1 MPDMI
6 ALIEPLIPGL
16 RRYACGLLRDTSAAD
31 DLVQD
36 CLERAIGRWHQRHPD
51 GDARSWLFAILH
63 NLAINRLR
71 RQGRFPADIAVE
83 DVREDSLSCPP
94 TQEAG
99 LHHRDLLDAIA
110 RLPTDQRAVLLLVG
124 VEDLSYAEAARTLG
138 IPIGTIMSR
147 LSRGRERLRQELSG
161 NASAS
166 KLHLR
171 RIK

>member
-1 MPDMI
+1 MQDMI

-16 RRYACGLLRDTSAAD
+16 RRYAHGLLRDTTAAD

-36 CLERAIGRWHQRHPD
+36 CLERAVGRWHQRRPD
-51 GDARSWLFAILH
+51 GDARSWMFTILH

-71 RQGRFPADIAVE
+71 RRGRSPADISVENVGEAAV
-83 DVREDSLSCPP
+83 SQPP

-99 LHHRDLLDAIA
+99 LHRRDLLDAIG

-124 VEDLSYAEAARTLG
+124 VEDLSYAEAARALDV
-138 IPIGTIMSR
+138 PIGTIMSR
-147 LSRGRERLRQELSG
+147 LSRARERLRQELSG
-161 NASAS
+161 NVRPPMP
-166 KLHLR
+166 HLR